1 MARYYRWEECYD
13 GPQLVIMGATN
24 LTICAEAA
32 DRSATTLTAT
42 PRYADVIAF
51 KGCDNVR
58 VEGLTLGHTDGPSD
72 CAGAVLNFE
81 NCMGIAVDRCRLYG
95 CGTMGINASYARDL
109 KVTDTE
115 IYDCSISG
123 AVLYGVR
130 GAAFEDCRIHDVPSP
145 MLCLYDCSEVT
156 WNGTPV
162 LDAHY
167 DVGPDGELV
176 SVEIG

>member
-1 MARYYRWEECYD
+1 M
-13 GPQLVIMGATN
+13 ITGATN
-24 LTICAEAA
+24 LTISGEGT
-32 DRSATTLTAT
+32 DWPVTTLTAT

-51 KGCDNVR
+51 RGCDNVT
-58 VEGLTLGHTDGPSD
+58 VSGLTLGHTDGSSE
-72 CAGAVLNFE
+72 CSGAVLNFE

-130 GAAFEDCRIHDVPSP
+130 GAAFRDCRVHDVPSP
-145 MLCLYDCSEVT
+145 MLCFYDCSEVT
-156 WNGTPV
+156 WNGQAVP
-162 LDAHY
+162 DAHC
-167 DVGPDGELV
+167 DMGPEGELV
-176 SVEIG
+176 PAAIG